1 MAHYRIGVSTQS
13 TLRGAKNF
21 NNAPTITSFT
31 HTEIPQWEKNE
42 GNLTSNFEVNS
53 QQKNSNK
60 IWWGAHCTEACKLF
74 RLKFQMFCNAF
85 SMRPTAKCFYWS
97 KSRICRLVF
106 YQLYI
111 LLFAC
116 LACTRCLHI
125 WGGTGITRKYRN
137 SEASKHTEG
146 FRCYAK
152 AILIRRVHRN
162 NAPTKVGTGQHFC
175 SPARPELTRNRP
187 ARNIQ

>member
-60 IWWGAHCTEACKLF
+60 I
-74 RLKFQMFCNAF
+74 
-85 SMRPTAKCFYWS
+85 
-97 KSRICRLVF
+97 
-106 YQLYI
+106 
-111 LLFAC
+111 
-116 LACTRCLHI
+116 
-125 WGGTGITRKYRN
+125 
-137 SEASKHTEG
+137 
-146 FRCYAK
+146 
-152 AILIRRVHRN
+152 
-162 NAPTKVGTGQHFC
+162 
-175 SPARPELTRNRP
+175 
-187 ARNIQ
+187 